1 MYLRVLRNAD
11 FMPEQLTPQRILLV
25 ITTLTFGGAETQ
37 VVRLAQE
44 LKRRGREVA
53 IACLLKPSN
62 WVEQLTAEGIAVHSL
77 DMKRGVPDV
86 RAIARLCRLVE
97 TFRPDVVHSHMVHAN
112 LLARAARLFCRMPVL
127 ISTAHNLRETSEKGG
142 PTWYKEVLYRLSD
155 FLADRTTIIC
165 HAAYKRYVEV
175 GAVPAAKFE
184 VVPNGI
190 DVERF
195 SPSLEARVAARK
207 SLGLADSVFLWLAVG
222 RLVEQKDYL
231 TLLRALEILPEGD
244 YKVLVAGSGPL
255 LEPLKQ
261 ETQRLQLE
269 DKIQFLG
276 ASENIRHLYAAA
288 DAFVM
293 SSIFEGLSAALLEAS
308 AMALPAVVTDVGGN
322 TEIVTDGE
330 TGFVVR
336 AQDPQRLAEAMQRL
350 AALTPEAR
358 AQLGAAARA
367 HCLRNYR
374 FDFITDQWL
383 DLYARCLARTPE
395 RPKSLG
401 APAVGSVTR

>member
-1 MYLRVLRNAD
+1 
-11 FMPEQLTPQRILLV
+11 MPEQLSPQRILLV

-53 IACLLKPSN
+53 VACLIKPSN
-62 WVEQLTAEGIAVHSL
+62 WVEQLRSEGIAVHSL
-77 DMKRGVPDV
+77 DMKRGVPDL
-86 RAIARLCRLVE
+86 RAIARLCSLVKS
-97 TFRPDVVHSHMVHAN
+97 FRPDVVHSHMVHAN

-165 HAAYKRYVEV
+165 HAAFKRYVEV
-175 GAVPAAKFE
+175 GAVPAEKFE

-190 DVERF
+190 DVEQF
-195 SPSLEARVAARK
+195 SPSAEARLAARK
-207 SLGLADSVFLWLAVG
+207 SLGMADSVFLWLAVG
-222 RLVEQKDYL
+222 RLVEQKDYV
-231 TLLRALEILPEGD
+231 TLLRAVEILPEGE

-255 LEPLKQ
+255 LEPLKH
-261 ETQRLQLE
+261 ETKRLQLE
-269 DKIQFLG
+269 DKVQFLG

-308 AMALPAVVTDVGGN
+308 AMALPAVVTNVGGN
-322 TEIVTDGE
+322 TEIVTEGQ
-330 TGFVVR
+330 TGFVVP
-336 AQDPQRLAEAMQRL
+336 AQNPERL
-350 AALTPEAR
+350 AAAMQTLATLTPEAR
-358 AQLGAAARA
+358 QHLGAAARA
-367 HCLRNYR
+367 HCLENYR
-374 FDFITDQWL
+374 FDLITDQWL
-383 DLYARCLARTPE
+383 DLYARCLARTAE
-395 RPKSLG
+395 RPKRLG

>member
-1 MYLRVLRNAD
+1 
-11 FMPEQLTPQRILLV
+11 
-25 ITTLTFGGAETQ
+25 
-37 VVRLAQE
+37 
-44 LKRRGREVA
+44 
-53 IACLLKPSN
+53 
-62 WVEQLTAEGIAVHSL
+62 
-77 DMKRGVPDV
+77 
-86 RAIARLCRLVE
+86 
-97 TFRPDVVHSHMVHAN
+97 
-112 LLARAARLFCRMPVL
+112 MPVL

-175 GAVPAAKFE
+175 GAVPAKKFE

-190 DVERF
+190 DVGQF
-195 SPSLEARVAARK
+195 CPSPEARIAARK
-207 SLGLADSVFLWLAVG
+207 SLGLADSVFIWLAVG
-222 RLVEQKDYL
+222 RLVEQKDYV
-231 TLLRALEILPEGD
+231 TLLRAIEILPEGE

-269 DKIQFLG
+269 DKVQFLG

-322 TEIVTDGE
+322 TEIVTEGK
-330 TGFVVR
+330 TGFVVP
-336 AQDPQRLAEAMQRL
+336 AQDPQRLASAMQTL
-350 AALTPEAR
+350 ATLTPAER
-358 AQLGAAARA
+358 EQLGAAARA
-367 HCLRNYR
+367 HCLEHYR

-383 DLYARCLARTPE
+383 ALYARCLARTVAG
-395 RPKSLG
+395 PKRLA